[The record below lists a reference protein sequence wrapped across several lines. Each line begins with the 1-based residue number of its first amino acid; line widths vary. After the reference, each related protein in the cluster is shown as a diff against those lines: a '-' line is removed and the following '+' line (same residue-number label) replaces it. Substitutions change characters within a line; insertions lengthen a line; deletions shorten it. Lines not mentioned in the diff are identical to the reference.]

1 MRMDE
6 SGVSPVIATILL
18 IALTVVAVGIVAVF
32 LTSIS
37 PGTPTVS
44 TQVQLQSWNE
54 NSVTFYHRGGQTVN
68 VSDLK
73 LLKSGNE
80 VTGATWTPSS
90 GTWSVGQTLTISK
103 SGMGITENDVITL
116 VYKPANQ
123 QLYSENLRFWTG

>member
-37 PGTPTVS
+37 PGSPTVN

-68 VSDLK
+68 VADLK
-73 LLKSGNE
+73 LLKSGTE

-90 GTWSVGQTLTISK
+90 GTWSVGQTLTISN
-103 SGMGITENDVITL
+103 ITSISENDVITL

-123 QLYSENLRFWTG
+123 QLFSENLRFWTG